1 MHEALS
7 RSCPTP
13 RRSELSLAD
22 VAEIFVNRAPRTDLT
37 IGKDKVVK
45 LNNVTIRTSVSNLTA
60 VFACG
65 LTVQSTL
72 VLQSMTVETLLTS
85 DYEGRIN
92 GKSFEKAETVFWVD
106 KSLAEPAGRAK
117 KKQQNFVS
125 APNVCFTGLLGN
137 NDKDKNNDLRNR
149 DGSKQLP
156 LTASEEELF
165 PVASTCEL

>member
-45 LNNVTIRTSVSNLTA
+45 LNNVTIRTSGSNLTA

-85 DYEGRIN
+85 DYEGRIS

-106 KSLAEPAGRAK
+106 KSLAEPACEEPRKSNKILSQLQMFASQAFSGITIKTRTTICATEM
-117 KKQQNFVS
+117 
-125 APNVCFTGLLGN
+125 APSSCL
-137 NDKDKNNDLRNR
+137 
-149 DGSKQLP
+149 
-156 LTASEEELF
+156 
-165 PVASTCEL
+165 